1 MGFITVDEPFAVKP
15 RRADP
20 KPTSRFTERFE
31 VDGYDGI
38 AEVGSVDLARLTLDL
53 GEAHRLDISDSRL
66 TAVSL
71 RAADADMEAQ
81 ISGSVVEQSDLSRLR
96 IRTARQSVFRG
107 VKLVGTDF
115 SDGVIQDCEFDECV
129 LRLTNLRMATLR
141 RVIFNDC
148 TIEDMDAYSA
158 QFEDVSFPGSRVES
172 LNIDRVTSTRTD
184 LRECEPLGL
193 TGFNRLDGFLVSE
206 QQLPALSYRLAASI
220 GLSIE
225 AP

>member
-1 MGFITVDEPFAVKP
+1 MGFIKVDEPFAVEP

-20 KPTSRFTERFE
+20 KPTSRFTDQFDI
-31 VDGYDGI
+31 DGYDGI
-38 AEVGSVDLARLTLDL
+38 AEIGSVDLARLTLDV
-53 GEAHRLDISDSRL
+53 GDAHRLDISDSRL

-71 RAADADMEAQ
+71 RAADADLEAQ
-81 ISGSVVEQSDLSRLR
+81 LAGSVFEQSDLSRLR
-96 IRTARQSVFRG
+96 IRTARQSLFRG

-115 SDGVIQDCEFDECV
+115 SDGVIQDCVFDECV

-141 RVIFNDC
+141 RVTFTNC

-158 QFEDVSFPGSRVES
+158 QFEDVSFAGSRVES
-172 LNIDRVTSTRTD
+172 LSIDRVTSIRTD

-206 QQLPALSYRLAASI
+206 HQLPALSYLLAASI
-220 GLSIE
+220 GLGIE